1 MSCASA
7 AIDSIIVGVSFM
19 QMSWGLL
26 GPESLTVERRTR
38 TLNLGASVRAF
49 NELAVPGLGGLWF
62 AKQLFMAT
70 LGVRAAE
77 QARASRLKVTN
88 IEAGNAIEAIACWSG
103 FRRNGHVQDARLR
116 GFRKLNGQ
124 QNLTFARVRKPGFY
138 VSQPMRMSIVQAL
151 PSLGFVETGAS
162 RFNAFRCTST
172 GDALIDA
179 QASRYEPCYYSQGVL
194 DYLVHWMSRGERLT
208 DKDELADALSPL
220 EPMTP
225 DALALVAQ
233 QLRIGGGDTDARQA
247 RRRAALAWVHT
258 VREGG
263 DEDRVLGWDRRP
275 SAIDD
280 AHWND
285 LRAGARLFRARDEA
299 LAVLDTL
306 ESAIAVNG
314 SRPRFVLGTRIP
326 DAVAERL
333 DTLVQVAQAF
343 LDEGHDDIGANQFCR
358 ECIDP
363 DHTKRLETLVMRDE
377 RVLRVK
383 HGQVV
388 PGPAFRAGATA
399 AAEPAESDEAAPT
412 VRAGI
417 VWPAGISYR
426 IQNLFLLN
434 ADLHGQLV
442 HWLEPRNPEAGA

>member
-1 MSCASA
+1 MACASTETDST
-7 AIDSIIVGVSFM
+7 IDTVSFM

-26 GPESLTVERRTR
+26 GPEMLTAERRTR

-62 AKQLFMAT
+62 AKQLFLAT

-77 QARASRLKVTN
+77 HARAARLKVTN

-103 FRRNGHVQDARLR
+103 FRRNGHAQDARLR

-124 QNLTFARVRKPGFY
+124 QDLTFARVRKPGFY

-151 PSLGFVETGAS
+151 PSLGFVDGGAS
-162 RFNAFRCTST
+162 RFNAFQCTSA

-179 QASRYEPCYYSQGVL
+179 QASPHEPCYYSQGVL

-208 DKDELADALSPL
+208 DKVALADALSPL
-220 EPMTP
+220 EPMSR

-247 RRRAALAWVHT
+247 RRRAALAWVNT
-258 VREGG
+258 VREGSQ
-263 DEDRVLGWDRRP
+263 ENRMSGWDRRP
-275 SAIDD
+275 GAIDD

-306 ESAIAVNG
+306 ESAIAANG
-314 SRPRFVLGTRIP
+314 STARFVLGERIP
-326 DAVAERL
+326 EPVAERL
-333 DTLVQVAQAF
+333 DMLAAAAQAF
-343 LDEGHDDIGANQFCR
+343 LDEGHADIGANQFCR
-358 ECIDP
+358 ECTDP

-377 RVLRVK
+377 RVLRLK
-383 HGQVV
+383 HGEVV

-399 AAEPAESDEAAPT
+399 DVEPAESEEAAPT
-412 VRAGI
+412 MRAEI

-426 IQNLFLLN
+426 IRNLFLLN
-434 ADLHGQLV
+434 ADLHGQLDQ
-442 HWLEPRNPEAGA
+442 WLEPRNPEAGA

>member
-1 MSCASA
+1 M
-7 AIDSIIVGVSFM
+7 DSTIVMVSFM

-26 GPESLTVERRTR
+26 GPEMLTAERRTR

-62 AKQLFMAT
+62 AKQLFLAT

-77 QARASRLKVTN
+77 HARASRLKVTN

-103 FRRNGHVQDARLR
+103 FRRNGHAQDARLR

-124 QNLTFARVRKPGFY
+124 QDLTFARVRKPGFY

-151 PSLGFVETGAS
+151 PSFGLVDTGAS
-162 RFNAFRCTST
+162 RFNAFQCTPA
-172 GDALIDA
+172 GEALIDA
-179 QASRYEPCYYSQGVL
+179 QASRYEPCYRTQGVL
-194 DYLVHWMSRGERLT
+194 DYLVYWMSRGERLT
-208 DKDELADALSPL
+208 DKHEFADALSPL
-220 EPMTP
+220 EAMTP

-233 QLRIGGGDTDARQA
+233 QLRIGGGDTEDRQA
-247 RRRAALAWVHT
+247 RRRAALEWVNA

-263 DEDRVLGWDRRP
+263 DEDRTLNWAWRP
-275 SAIDD
+275 GAIVNE
-280 AHWND
+280 HWND

-299 LAVLDTL
+299 LAVLDAL
-306 ESAIAVNG
+306 EAAIAANG
-314 SRPRFVLGTRIP
+314 SRPSFELGARIP

-333 DTLVQVAQAF
+333 DTLAVAAQAF
-343 LDEGHDDIGANQFCR
+343 LDEGHDEAGAQQFCR
-358 ECIDP
+358 ECTDP
-363 DHTKRLETLVMRDE
+363 DHTKRLETLVLRDE
-377 RVLRVK
+377 RVLRLRY
-383 HGQVV
+383 GQVV

-399 AAEPAESDEAAPT
+399 AADPAESDEAAPT
-412 VRAGI
+412 VRSEI

-434 ADLHGQLV
+434 ADLHGQLD
-442 HWLEPRNPEAGA
+442 HWLDSRSPEAEA

>member
-1 MSCASA
+1 
-7 AIDSIIVGVSFM
+7 M

-26 GPESLTVERRTR
+26 GPEILPAERRTR

-62 AKQLFMAT
+62 AKQLFLAT

-77 QARASRLKVTN
+77 HARTGRVQVTN

-103 FRRNGHVQDARLR
+103 FRRNGHAPDARLR

-124 QNLTFARVRKPGFY
+124 QDLTFARVRKPGFY

-151 PSLGFVETGAS
+151 PSLGLVDAGAS
-162 RFNAFRCTST
+162 RFNAFRCTQT

-179 QASRYEPCYYSQGVL
+179 QASGYEPCYYSQGVL
-194 DYLVHWMSRGERLT
+194 DYLVQWMSRGERLT
-208 DKDELADALSPL
+208 DNSKLAVALSPL
-220 EPMTP
+220 EPMMP

-233 QLRIGGGDTDARQA
+233 QLRMGGDADSRQA
-247 RRRAALAWVHT
+247 RRRAALAWVNA
-258 VREGG
+258 VREAG
-263 DEDRVLGWDRRP
+263 DEERVLGWDQRP
-275 SAIDD
+275 VAIDD

-285 LRAGARLFRARDEA
+285 LRAGARFFRARDEA
-299 LAVLDTL
+299 LAVLDAL
-306 ESAIAVNG
+306 ESAIAANG
-314 SRPRFVLGTRIP
+314 SRPCFELGGDRIP
-326 DAVAERL
+326 DTVAARL
-333 DTLVQVAQAF
+333 DALKLAAQAF
-343 LDEGHDDIGANQFCR
+343 LDEGHGDIGANQFCR

-363 DHTKRLETLVMRDE
+363 DDTKRVETLVLRDE

-383 HGQVV
+383 HRQVV
-388 PGPAFRAGATA
+388 PGPAFREGATGTPD
-399 AAEPAESDEAAPT
+399 PADPDEAAPT

-434 ADLHGQLV
+434 ADLHGELG
-442 HWLEPRNPEAGA
+442 HWLESRNPEADE

>member
-1 MSCASA
+1 
-7 AIDSIIVGVSFM
+7 M

-26 GPESLTVERRTR
+26 GPEMLMAERRTR

-62 AKQLFMAT
+62 AKQLFLAT
-70 LGVRAAE
+70 LGLRAAE
-77 QARASRLKVTN
+77 HAREGRLKVTN

-103 FRRNGHVQDARLR
+103 FRRNGHAQDARLR

-124 QNLTFARVRKPGFY
+124 RDLTFARVRKPGFY

-151 PSLGFVETGAS
+151 PSLGLVETGAS
-162 RFNAFRCTST
+162 RFNAFRCTPT

-194 DYLVHWMSRGERLT
+194 DYLVYWMSRGERLT
-208 DKDELADALSPL
+208 DKDELANVLSPL

-233 QLRIGGGDTDARQA
+233 QLRIGGGDTDIRQA
-247 RRRAALAWVHT
+247 RRRAALAWVGA

-263 DEDRVLGWDRRP
+263 NEDRMLGWDLRP
-275 SAIDD
+275 GAIDD

-299 LAVLDTL
+299 LAVLDAL
-306 ESAIAVNG
+306 ESAIAGNG
-314 SRPRFVLGTRIP
+314 NQLCFVLGTRIP
-326 DAVAERL
+326 DAVEERL
-333 DTLVQVAQAF
+333 DALALAAQAF

-358 ECIDP
+358 ECTDP

-377 RVLRVK
+377 RVLRFK

-399 AAEPAESDEAAPT
+399 ATEPAESDESAPT
-412 VRAGI
+412 VREGI

-426 IQNLFLLN
+426 IQNLFLLD
-434 ADLHGQLV
+434 ADLHGQLD
-442 HWLEPRNPEAGA
+442 HWLEPRDPEAGA